1 MVDMNLLKQLREA
14 TFAPLKDCKEALEEA
29 NGDLDKAQDA
39 LREKGIMKAGKKLD
53 RETNEGIVKVIQKD
67 GRFAGIK
74 LLCETDFVA
83 KNEDF
88 AKLTDTLLEKLL
100 WLQKVIK
107 SVDELDEATAKE
119 MNDMV
124 AAFVGKIGE
133 NMKIAE
139 VILDNQKAYVYNHP
153 GNKVASIIYFDGG
166 DDEIAK
172 ELALQVAAMNPTYL
186 DFDAVPDDY
195 REKLIAEFKE
205 EMKDSGKPQ
214 EMIDKILD
222 GKLKKSLAE
231 LVLLEQEYI
240 RDGSKKIKEIIPSEM
255 VIKGYTRMSIR

>member
-100 WLQKVIK
+100 
-107 SVDELDEATAKE
+107 
-119 MNDMV
+119 
-124 AAFVGKIGE
+124 
-133 NMKIAE
+133 
-139 VILDNQKAYVYNHP
+139 
-153 GNKVASIIYFDGG
+153 
-166 DDEIAK
+166 
-172 ELALQVAAMNPTYL
+172 
-186 DFDAVPDDY
+186 
-195 REKLIAEFKE
+195 
-205 EMKDSGKPQ
+205 
-214 EMIDKILD
+214 
-222 GKLKKSLAE
+222 
-231 LVLLEQEYI
+231 
-240 RDGSKKIKEIIPSEM
+240 
-255 VIKGYTRMSIR
+255 